1 MMDHITVQGQGG
13 TFSLCPTP
21 YTGRET
27 TRRPMTQR
35 PRRLRLRSSRQVS
48 SVGPEKPTVDNRA
61 MHLSAKSSALTILLA
76 EVAAESA
83 LHPEV
88 AGLQR
93 DGCIRG

>member
-1 MMDHITVQGQGG
+1 VDTSVHRNIKTV
-13 TFSLCPTP
+13 P
-21 YTGRET
+21 
-27 TRRPMTQR
+27 
-35 PRRLRLRSSRQVS
+35 S
-48 SVGPEKPTVDNRA
+48 SVDNTA

-93 DGCIRG
+93 DGCIRGPAPLDEQFQGVTRGRRRRDKRRANRGGG